1 MKKKIIRIILIAG
14 FIIGLVVSL
23 YPLISNMQAKR
34 NQINVITNYQKEV
47 DNSNKQRIAQEKE
60 LANTYNRKLNQT
72 VILSDPFDP
81 NAISM
86 ADEKYYEILNFT
98 DDNVM
103 AYIKIPRINVNLP
116 IYHGTD
122 SEHMLKG
129 VGHLVGTSFPIGGS
143 DTHSVLSAHSG
154 LSSADLFTNLA
165 DLDNGDLFYIYV
177 LDEILAYEVDNIKI
191 VEPTE
196 TDDLRIVKGEDY
208 ITLVT
213 CTPFGINSHR
223 LLVRGHRVEYNP
235 DKEKQEAQKSNDD
248 VWFNEY
254 IKSIIGGVGI
264 IAIVVVGGI
273 VVKRAK
279 KTLWRKKQ

>member
-129 VGHLVGTSFPIGGS
+129 VGHLVGTSFRLVEVI
-143 DTHSVLSAHSG
+143 HI
-154 LSSADLFTNLA
+154 
-165 DLDNGDLFYIYV
+165 LFYRLILDFLLLIY
-177 LDEILAYEVDNIKI
+177 
-191 VEPTE
+191 
-196 TDDLRIVKGEDY
+196 
-208 ITLVT
+208 
-213 CTPFGINSHR
+213 
-223 LLVRGHRVEYNP
+223 LL
-235 DKEKQEAQKSNDD
+235 
-248 VWFNEY
+248 
-254 IKSIIGGVGI
+254 I
-264 IAIVVVGGI
+264 
-273 VVKRAK
+273 
-279 KTLWRKKQ
+279 